1 MHEVF
6 YKIDLYDNQNLNY
19 FSMKPGAYF
28 DDIANC
34 SSQLINLRNCQI
46 DMKIVVTL
54 QNLSKP
60 ISLNA
65 YFEYVKRI
73 WKFGSIWLYSH
84 ISWYWD
90 VTKLQQTNIGFGGTI
105 IKLSD
110 KGRQIFINQ
119 IPLASRP

>member
-1 MHEVF
+1 MDLLVPWSNFTQCKIHTERQKDNLDIAKACSRVYQMHEVF
-6 YKIDLYDNQNLNY
+6 YKIDLYDNQNFDY
-19 FSMKPGAYF
+19 FSMKPDAYF

-73 WKFGSIWLYSH
+73 
-84 ISWYWD
+84 
-90 VTKLQQTNIGFGGTI
+90 
-105 IKLSD
+105 
-110 KGRQIFINQ
+110 
-119 IPLASRP
+119 